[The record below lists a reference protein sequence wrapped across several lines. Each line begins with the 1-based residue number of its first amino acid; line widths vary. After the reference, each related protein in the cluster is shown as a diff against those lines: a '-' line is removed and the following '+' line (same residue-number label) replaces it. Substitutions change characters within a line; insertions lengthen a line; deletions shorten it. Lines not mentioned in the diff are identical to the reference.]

1 MDEIVFLELSVLK
14 DGSRVRES
22 KNIVSQIVW
31 NSISHTINKEM
42 GTRFNYPVL
51 IL

>member
-1 MDEIVFLELSVLK
+1 MDEIVLLELSVLK
-14 DGSRVRES
+14 DGSRVRKS
-22 KNIVSQIVW
+22 KDIVSQVVW
-31 NSISHTINKEM
+31 NSISQTMNKGM